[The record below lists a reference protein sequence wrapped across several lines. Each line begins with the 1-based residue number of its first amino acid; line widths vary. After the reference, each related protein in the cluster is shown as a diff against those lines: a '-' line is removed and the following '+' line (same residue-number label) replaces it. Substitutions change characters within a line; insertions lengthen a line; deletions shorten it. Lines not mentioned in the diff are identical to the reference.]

1 MTRFSGYSRQ
11 NKDLRARRA
20 ETSPC
25 PVSKPHR
32 LPRRDPAM
40 KIRVGEVNTKFVAFL
55 AIVAAFATVLTIG
68 VGTAQAAVGGPTCN
82 VPTDY
87 PTIQAAVNDPGCST
101 INVAAGTYTENV
113 VINRTLTLNGAQ
125 AGFGACGRVASESI
139 VTPLNPLV
147 RTLELQGSL
156 GVTIVINGFTFL
168 GGTRAIRSEERRVG
182 KEWRSGWAVEQGRE
196 N

>member
-55 AIVAAFATVLTIG
+55 AIMAAFATVLTLG
-68 VGTAQAAVGGPTCN
+68 GGTAQAAVPCS
-82 VPTDY
+82 VPTLAH
-87 PTIQAAVNDPGCST
+87 PSIQSAVTDMSCNP
-101 INVAAGTYTENV
+101 INVAPGGYFENV
-113 VINRTLTLNGAQ
+113 TINRT
-125 AGFGACGRVASESI
+125 
-139 VTPLNPLV
+139 
-147 RTLELQGSL
+147 
-156 GVTIVINGFTFL
+156 
-168 GGTRAIRSEERRVG
+168 
-182 KEWRSGWAVEQGRE
+182 
-196 N
+196 